1 MATSLANSSV
11 EVVWEET
18 RGGWRAPSRQL
29 RVEDEAMPGRRVVE
43 REVGAGAG
51 SVLLEGLKEE
61 KTYVLTFSP
70 TGPRVPQDIGQVST
84 FLPETQSNIKKIKV
98 APETYHF
105 QIGKT

>member
-1 MATSLANSSV
+1 
-11 EVVWEET
+11 
-18 RGGWRAPSRQL
+18 
-29 RVEDEAMPGRRVVE
+29 MPGRRVVE

-51 SVLLEGLKEE
+51 SVLLESLKEE

-84 FLPETQSNIKKIKV
+84 FQSTIKKIKV

>member
-1 MATSLANSSV
+1 
-11 EVVWEET
+11 
-18 RGGWRAPSRQL
+18 
-29 RVEDEAMPGRRVVE
+29 MPGRRVVE

-84 FLPETQSNIKKIKV
+84 FQSNIKKIYV
-98 APETYHF
+98 APETFHF

>member
-51 SVLLEGLKEE
+51 AVLLESLKEE

-84 FLPETQSNIKKIKV
+84 FQSTIKKPELIKV
-98 APETYHF
+98 APETFHF